1 MTAPASHERVYR
13 ALLRLYPEP
22 FRSRFGD
29 ELIQLSGDLLRDAH
43 DGRGGGGGGGSVV
56 VTWLR
61 LLLDIVLTAPAE
73 HLEQRRVAHSLTR
86 PASAA
91 TRVLGALG
99 VAGGLVLI
107 AAFAPTLPWTQE
119 LFQLRLVLFNGG
131 AIAIAAAML
140 WRSSAGAPG
149 LPVRATALAAILAN
163 AWYLVMV
170 VMSVGRPQYPDP
182 DPEFRGIFLWA
193 GVAMWWADAAFGL
206 ALLRLPSL
214 VRWGA
219 LALAIGSVGA
229 FTGMGHLGL
238 LEGDVGWF
246 FGPASQIGIALN
258 GIGWI
263 LLGLATATRRR
274 PAAAALA
281 DRPGS

>member
-1 MTAPASHERVYR
+1 MSPNGASLERAYR

-22 FRSRFGD
+22 FRSRFGE
-29 ELIQLSGDLLRDAH
+29 ELVQLVGDLLRDARA
-43 DGRGGGGGGGSVV
+43 GRGGRGGVAS
-56 VTWLR
+56 TWLR
-61 LLLDIVLTAPAE
+61 ILLDVVLTAPAE
-73 HLEQRRVAHSLTR
+73 HLEQRRVADRLTR

-91 TRVLGALG
+91 TKVLGVLG

-107 AAFAPTLPWTQE
+107 AAFAPSLPWTQE

-140 WRSSAGAPG
+140 RRTSAAASG
-149 LPVRATALAAILAN
+149 LSVRATALAAILAN

-193 GVAMWWADAAFGL
+193 GVALWWADAAFGL
-206 ALLRLPSL
+206 ALLRLPPL
-214 VRWGA
+214 ARWGG

-229 FTGMGHLGL
+229 FTGMGHLRL
-238 LEGDVGWF
+238 YDGDFGWF
-246 FGPASQIGIALN
+246 FLPASQIGIALN

-263 LLGLATATRRR
+263 LLGVVVAMRRR
-274 PAAAALA
+274 PIPAVTGAPQG
-281 DRPGS
+281 R